1 MIRRFLRKK
10 SWWVLLLM
18 INLGIFTLKMPYQA
32 RDDNGFYEW
41 RSFVA
46 TPHFALHKELILPPL
61 PDDLPYAYLEIDMF
75 NAILPQ
81 GKTDYKHDI
90 EIYIDTFLVAKFN
103 KGQSLNKR
111 IPIRREILENKNKVD
126 VMVKVSG
133 EPDIGLNHII
143 IWGDADAKTTRSYT
157 VPPLPGGDLSLDP
170 GIQRGEFGIR
180 IISDYNL
187 LLLKNRL
194 ALMLG
199 ATLLLTALKKNRI
212 RLLLKKFEKVNK
224 IPLFMSFFLCL
235 YLISAI
241 LHMLFIYKFKDSCYL
256 EPLYIIDAASYDGL
270 AWDLANA
277 RNFLDWKDVMYASP
291 GWSLVLALIYK
302 VFGRDYLIAKS
313 FLVLFAMIIGWII
326 FLLGKNLV
334 NKRVGYF
341 ASLFYVFS
349 TSTFYFAGVLQYET
363 TLTLF
368 VVLSIFFLVKSIMND
383 GWKRSVLIFFS
394 GLVYGYTV
402 LCKAS
407 VLPLVVLLPIWF
419 KVNLKDWGRTIK
431 LCLLF
436 FLGNAFII
444 TPWSIRNYYLHKE
457 FILVTAGS
465 GLAFYIGSNPEA
477 TGGYIPTRSLY
488 ADDMSPMES
497 SQAFFKEGI
506 QFAKEYPWR
515 YISLGI
521 KKMKLLWE
529 SPTDSFPFFHPILS
543 KFTSSSFYC
552 FYYSLLAIGSLLIM
566 TDRGLLTKLS
576 LLFMFLA
583 LFTFTHFF
591 FVGASRY
598 LIPFYPFLY
607 LIQAVGLD
615 YLVPNSQREN
625 A

>member
-1 MIRRFLRKK
+1 
-10 SWWVLLLM
+10 M

-46 TPHFALHKELILPPL
+46 TPHFALHKELILPPF

-143 IWGDADAKTTRSYT
+143 IWGDADA
-157 VPPLPGGDLSLDP
+157 
-170 GIQRGEFGIR
+170 
-180 IISDYNL
+180 
-187 LLLKNRL
+187 KNRL

-313 FLVLFAMIIGWII
+313 FLVL
-326 FLLGKNLV
+326 
-334 NKRVGYF
+334 
-341 ASLFYVFS
+341 
-349 TSTFYFAGVLQYET
+349 
-363 TLTLF
+363 
-368 VVLSIFFLVKSIMND
+368 
-383 GWKRSVLIFFS
+383 
-394 GLVYGYTV
+394 
-402 LCKAS
+402 
-407 VLPLVVLLPIWF
+407 
-419 KVNLKDWGRTIK
+419 
-431 LCLLF
+431 
-436 FLGNAFII
+436 
-444 TPWSIRNYYLHKE
+444 
-457 FILVTAGS
+457 
-465 GLAFYIGSNPEA
+465 
-477 TGGYIPTRSLY
+477 
-488 ADDMSPMES
+488 
-497 SQAFFKEGI
+497 GI
-506 QFAKEYPWR
+506 
-515 YISLGI
+515 
-521 KKMKLLWE
+521 
-529 SPTDSFPFFHPILS
+529 
-543 KFTSSSFYC
+543 
-552 FYYSLLAIGSLLIM
+552 
-566 TDRGLLTKLS
+566 
-576 LLFMFLA
+576 
-583 LFTFTHFF
+583 HF
-591 FVGASRY
+591 
-598 LIPFYPFLY
+598 
-607 LIQAVGLD
+607 D
-615 YLVPNSQREN
+615 N
-625 A
+625 